1 MIDGSDAPPGTVG
14 EFKSATIL
22 AAQAVAAV
30 SGSTIDVSSIVL
42 SPGDWEVQ
50 GQIWVAAS
58 PGSAERRA
66 EGGVRSGEPLGSIN
80 VTGISSWVSSTSAT
94 KPTVP
99 VGSMQSLIGIQIAT
113 TSANLP
119 VVPSG
124 RVRFNVAV
132 STTVYLSG
140 ILTFTGAGPLGLYGY
155 IEARRI
161 R

>member
-1 MIDGSDAPPGTVG
+1 MTDGSDAPPGMVG
-14 EFKSATIL
+14 EFKSVTVL
-22 AAQAVAAV
+22 VGQAVAAV

-42 SPGDWEVQ
+42 LPGDWEVQ

-58 PGSAERRA
+58 PGS
-66 EGGVRSGEPLGSIN
+66 GVRSGEPLGSIN

>member
-1 MIDGSDAPPGTVG
+1 MTDGSDAPPGAVG
-14 EFKSATIL
+14 EFKSVTVL
-22 AAQAVAAV
+22 VGQAVAAV

-58 PGSAERRA
+58 PG
-66 EGGVRSGEPLGSIN
+66 GGAQSGEPLGSIN

-132 STTVYLSG
+132 ATTVYLSG